1 MMHFR
6 SNQEWRKLMSNNAGG
21 HSTYEIIAK
30 KRDGDELSTEEIQYF
45 INGYVNEKIPDY
57 QAAALMMAIYIRGM
71 NQRELADMTRI
82 MMHSGDLIS
91 LDDIDGKKIDK
102 HSTGGVGDKIS
113 FIVSPLVA
121 ACGVKV
127 PMLSGRSLGHTGGTL
142 DKLES
147 IPGMNVFLQTD
158 AFKRVLKDVGM
169 VICGQ
174 TENVVP
180 ADRKLYA
187 LRDTTAT
194 INSIPLICASI
205 MSKKLA
211 LGTDGMVL
219 DVKTGSGAFMSR
231 LEDSIELCKT
241 MVAIGERANRSTIGL
256 ITDMDQPLGNRIG
269 NSLEIIESI
278 EALKGKGPEDVMT
291 VTFGLGAAMLK
302 AAGAESDYNRALQRL
317 RKVLESG
324 EPLEIFRKF
333 IAAQGGDPGVCS
345 DYSLLPQSKHQ
356 EELTAEKDGYIS
368 KINAY
373 EVGMTAVDIG
383 AGRRKKEDA
392 IDHSAGFVFNK
403 KIGDKVIPGETI
415 LTIHTNNPDSIEGAK
430 NRLKKAIAITPKKEE
445 KRKIIRCLVDKN
457 GMREW
462 DFSF

>member
-1 MMHFR
+1 M
-6 SNQEWRKLMSNNAGG
+6 NNNT
-21 HSTYEIIAK
+21 SSYSIYEIISK
-30 KRDGDELSTEEIQYF
+30 KRDSSELTTEEIQFF

-71 NQRELADMTRI
+71 NQRELSDLTRI

-91 LDDIDGKKIDK
+91 LENIDGIKIDK

-113 FIVSPLVA
+113 FVVAPLVA
-121 ACGVKV
+121 ACGIKV

-147 IPGMNVFLQTD
+147 IPGLNVFLKTD
-158 AFKRVLKDVGM
+158 ELKQVLRDVGM

-194 INSIPLICASI
+194 VTSIPLICASI

-219 DVKTGSGAFMSR
+219 DVKTGSGAFKNR
-231 LEDSIELCKT
+231 LEEAIELCKT
-241 MVAIGERANRSTIGL
+241 MVGIGERANRTTIGL
-256 ITDMDQPLGNRIG
+256 ITNMDQPLGKMVG

-278 EALKGKGPEDVMT
+278 EALKGKGPEDVMA
-291 VTFGLGAAMLK
+291 VTFGLGAGMLV
-302 AAGAESDYNRALQRL
+302 AAGIETDYDRAIQKLKKAL
-317 RKVLESG
+317 DSG

-333 IAAQGGDPGVCS
+333 IAAQGGETSVCD
-345 DYSLLPQSKHQ
+345 DYSLLPQSKYQ
-356 EELTAEKDGYIS
+356 KELPAEKDGYIS
-368 KINAY
+368 KIDAY
-373 EVGMTAVDIG
+373 EVGMTAIDIG

-403 KIGDKVIPGETI
+403 KVGDKIEKGETI
-415 LTIHTNNPDSIEGAK
+415 LTIHTNNPDSIDGAK
-430 NRLKKAIAITPKKEE
+430 NRLKKAIFITPGKGED
-445 KRKIIRCLVDKN
+445 RKMILYVVDKN
-457 GMREW
+457 GIKEW
-462 DFSF
+462 

>member
-1 MMHFR
+1 
-6 SNQEWRKLMSNNAGG
+6 MSNNAGG
-21 HSTYEIIAK
+21 HSTYEIISK
-30 KRDGDELSTEEIQYF
+30 KRDGYELSTEEIQYF

-71 NQRELADMTRI
+71 NQRELADLTRI

-174 TENVVP
+174 TQNVVP

-241 MVAIGERANRSTIGL
+241 MVAIGERSNRSTIGL
-256 ITDMDQPLGNRIG
+256 ITDMDQPLGNMAG

-302 AAGAESDYNRALQRL
+302 AAGVETDYNRALQRL
-317 RKVLESG
+317 QKVLKSG

-333 IAAQGGDPGVCS
+333 IAAQGGDAGVCS

-356 EELTAEKDGYIS
+356 RELAAEKGGYIS

-373 EVGMTAVDIG
+373 EVGMTAIDIG

-403 KIGDKVIPGETI
+403 KVGDKVTPGETI
-415 LTIHTNNPDSIEGAK
+415 LTIHSNNPESIEAAK
-430 NRLKKAIAITPKKEE
+430 NRLKKAIGITPEKEE
-445 KRKIIRCLVDKN
+445 KRKIILYLVDKN

>member
-1 MMHFR
+1 M
-6 SNQEWRKLMSNNAGG
+6 NNNTG
-21 HSTYEIIAK
+21 SYSIYEIISK
-30 KRDGDELSTEEIQYF
+30 KRDGSELTTEEIQFF

-71 NQRELADMTRI
+71 NQRELSDLTRI

-91 LDDIDGKKIDK
+91 LDNIDGIKIDK

-113 FIVSPLVA
+113 FVVAPLVA
-121 ACGVKV
+121 ACGIKV

-147 IPGMNVFLQTD
+147 IPGMNVFLKTET
-158 AFKRVLKDVGM
+158 FKQVLRDVGM

-194 INSIPLICASI
+194 VTSIPLICASI

-219 DVKTGSGAFMSR
+219 DVKTGSGAFKKG
-231 LEDSIELCKT
+231 LEEAIELCKT
-241 MVAIGERANRSTIGL
+241 MVGIGERANRTTIGL
-256 ITDMDQPLGNRIG
+256 ITDMDQPLGKMVG

-278 EALKGKGPEDVMT
+278 EALKGKRPEDVMA
-291 VTFGLGAAMLK
+291 VTFGLGAGMLV
-302 AAGAESDYNRALQRL
+302 AAGIETDYERAIQKLKKTL
-317 RKVLESG
+317 GSG

-333 IAAQGGDPGVCS
+333 IAAQGGETRVCD

-356 EELTAEKDGYIS
+356 EELPAETDGYIS

-373 EVGMTAVDIG
+373 EVGMTAIDIG
-383 AGRRKKEDA
+383 AGRRKKDET

-403 KIGDKVIPGETI
+403 KVGDKIKKGETI
-415 LTIHTNNPDSIEGAK
+415 LTIHTNKPESIDAAK
-430 NRLKKAIAITPKKEE
+430 ERLKKAIFITPGKGEE
-445 KRKIIRCLVDKN
+445 RKMILYLVDKK
-457 GMREW
+457 GIKEW
-462 DFSF
+462 